1 MRFYRRAGFTLIEVM
16 VTVGIVAILAAVA
29 LPAYRDHV
37 MRGRISEATS
47 NLATMRV
54 RLEQFYQDNRT
65 YEDAC
70 EEETGIVPPDDDFT
84 YSCLEVEEDLADTT
98 FTAQASGVENG
109 LMDGFTYTID
119 QSNARRTT
127 ALPDGWGSVPQN
139 CWVIKKGG
147 IC

>member
-1 MRFYRRAGFTLIEVM
+1 MRFYRRSGFTLIEVM
-16 VTVGIVAILAAVA
+16 VTAGIVAILAAVA
-29 LPAYRDHV
+29 LPAYREHV

-70 EEETGIVPPDDDFT
+70 EEGTGIVPPDDDFT
-84 YSCLEVEEDLADTT
+84 YNCPEDDLTATT
-98 FTAQASGVENG
+98 FRAQATGVENG

-119 QSNARRTT
+119 QANRRRTID
-127 ALPDGWGSVPQN
+127 LPDGWGSVPQD